1 MSSTA
6 PAVPT
11 APAPSPARDWA
22 AEARELGP
30 TFAARAERH
39 DAADAF
45 VAENFEDLRAR
56 GFLAAGVPAELGGGG
71 ATLAEL
77 CAMLAELA
85 RHCGSTALALSM
97 HTHLVAVSAW
107 RWRHEGAPTDGL
119 LRRVAAERLVLVS
132 SGGSDWLPGS
142 GTAERVEGGYRI
154 TARKVFS
161 SGSPAG
167 QLLVTSAVLADA
179 DAGPTVLHF
188 AVPLKAAGVH
198 IEETWRTL
206 GMRGTGSH
214 DVVIDGAFVPE
225 AAVGVRRPAGKWHPM
240 FHVIASVAFPL
251 IYSVYVGIAE
261 AARDLAVREAK
272 KKKVDPALL
281 TLVGEMGNELATAR
295 LALGGMIANAGAA
308 RFSAQTTDTA
318 MTGRT
323 LAGRHAIRT
332 VEKAMEVVGGA
343 SFFRHLGLER
353 LFRDVQGARYHPLQ
367 EKPQLLY
374 AGRVALGMDVNG

>member
-6 PAVPT
+6 PTVP
-11 APAPSPARDWA
+11 APAATAEGRAWA
-22 AEARELGP
+22 AEMRELGP
-30 TFAARAERH
+30 SFEARAERH
-39 DAADAF
+39 DATDAF
-45 VAENFEDLRAR
+45 VAENYADLKAR

-71 ATLAEL
+71 ATLPEL
-77 CAMLAELA
+77 CAMLGELA

-97 HTHLVAVSAW
+97 HTHLVAVNAW

-167 QLLVTSAVLADA
+167 DLLVTSAVLADA
-179 DAGPTVLHF
+179 AGPAVLHF
-188 AVPLKAAGVH
+188 AVPLSAQGVR

-214 DVVIDGAFVPE
+214 DVVLQGVFVPD
-225 AAVGVRRPAGKWHPM
+225 AAIGVRRPAGKWHPM
-240 FHVIASVAFPL
+240 FHTIASVAFPL

-272 KKKVDPALL
+272 KKKADPALL
-281 TLVGEMGNELATAR
+281 TLVGEMENELATAR
-295 LALGGMIANAGAA
+295 LALAGMIANAGAA
-308 RFSAQTTDTA
+308 RFSAETTNTG
-318 MTGRT
+318 MTGRI
-323 LAGRHAIRT
+323 LAARHAIRT

-353 LFRDVQGARYHPLQ
+353 MFRDVQGARYHPLQ

-374 AGRVALGMDVNG
+374 AGRMALGLDVDA